1 MSKEIL
7 VVGGTGMIGSH
18 IAVALAERGDS
29 VTIASRREPSEW
41 DPQSIAQLPR
51 LLLDYTDE
59 ELDVASLEKFDA
71 VVFSAGNDIR
81 HVAPEDEN
89 EDFWKKVQS
98 EGVPNFAQKVKQA
111 GVERFVQ
118 IGSYYHQLNPEW
130 AENNP
135 YVAAR
140 MAADDG
146 ARALAGDGFVPITLN
161 PPSIVGAIPGRVVK
175 GFRRM
180 ISWVSGELETPELY
194 APSGGTNYM
203 SIRSLVES
211 VLGALDRGEAGRAY
225 LIGDQNMRYNEYF
238 QLLADVA
245 GSDKT
250 IAERDEAHPFLPDRF
265 IVQGRGNEI
274 AYEPDAAEVD
284 LLGYQRDDVKRALI
298 EIVDMVQ
305 ASE

>member
-18 IAVALAERGDS
+18 IAVALTERGDS

-41 DPQSIAQLPR
+41 DPKSIAKLPR
-51 LLLDYTDE
+51 LILDYTDE

-89 EDFWKKVQS
+89 EEFWKKVQS

-118 IGSYYHQLNPEW
+118 IGSYYHQLNPVW

-135 YVAAR
+135 YIAAR

-161 PPSIVGAIPGRVVK
+161 PPSIVGAIPGRVIK

-180 ISWVSGELETPELY
+180 ISWVSGELESPELY

-225 LIGDQNMRYNEYF
+225 LIGDQNLRYNEYF

-250 IAERDEAHPFLPDRF
+250 IEERDEPHPFLPDRF
-265 IVQGRGNEI
+265 IVQGRGNAI
-274 AYEPDAAEVD
+274 SYEPDPAEVE
-284 LLGYQRDDVKRALI
+284 LLGYQRNDVKRALI
-298 EIVDMVQ
+298 EIVEMAE
-305 ASE
+305 ASK